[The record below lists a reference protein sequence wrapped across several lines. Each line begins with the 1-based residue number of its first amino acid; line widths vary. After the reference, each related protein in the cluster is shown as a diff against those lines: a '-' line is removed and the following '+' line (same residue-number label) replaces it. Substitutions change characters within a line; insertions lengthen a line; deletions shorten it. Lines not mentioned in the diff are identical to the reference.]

1 MKQIVVLVAT
11 VVIVNRR
18 VVADVIAFQASL
30 SYPFQFMQHVRRQF
44 VDSVSVDLSVRIVFY
59 FCIEL
64 PFFICNG
71 ILMVNFSTFNQQS
84 DAIDQNQPNANGQ
97 EQQTKFIHH
106 AHVTNYIL
114 KFSHFSLLLRSLD
127 RSNKYFVCAVI
138 NNTVVSC
145 ASSNAPCSMC
155 VFIFIVFTH

>member
-1 MKQIVVLVAT
+1 MCC
-11 VVIVNRR
+11 RWCDR
-18 VVADVIAFQASL
+18 VPSEPFLSASIYAAR
-30 SYPFQFMQHVRRQF
+30 SSAICGQRECG
-44 VDSVSVDLSVRIVFY
+44 SVSAYSSFI
-59 FCIEL
+59 FCIGL

-155 VFIFIVFTH
+155 VFIFIVFTHWIQMKNH